1 MVVRN
6 EFVVF
11 FCLFV
16 VVRLLFCF
24 ILFLLNEYVH
34 THTFIGEYRKMC
46 SIWCGLVLN
55 MHIAHCFCWLRQ
67 KWKRKHGKS
76 SLKFMAPSIEFVIR
90 IVFMR
95 IKSRMKNCMSVMQ
108 PDVVYNMYAL
118 QPASQ
123 HSTYYI
129 IPIYLCA
136 LIQFFSVF
144 RLFYFFIP
152 SFLLILRVFGQNT
165 FIFDWIRMKVDYCGA
180 IVSGKTPSRN

>member
-1 MVVRN
+1 
-6 EFVVF
+6 
-11 FCLFV
+11 
-16 VVRLLFCF
+16 
-24 ILFLLNEYVH
+24 
-34 THTFIGEYRKMC
+34 
-46 SIWCGLVLN
+46 
-55 MHIAHCFCWLRQ
+55 
-67 KWKRKHGKS
+67 
-76 SLKFMAPSIEFVIR
+76 MAPSIEFVIR

-180 IVSGKTPSRN
+180 IVSGKTPSRNQPRTEIAKWNICWLTVGNKLQLRINQILPQLRGRK